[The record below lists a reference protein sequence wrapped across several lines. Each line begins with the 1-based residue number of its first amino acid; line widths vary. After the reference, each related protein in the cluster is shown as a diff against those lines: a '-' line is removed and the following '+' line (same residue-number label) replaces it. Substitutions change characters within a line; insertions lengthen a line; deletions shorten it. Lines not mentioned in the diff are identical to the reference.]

1 MTDRPIDAMDLRRA
15 LGAFATGV
23 TVVTTVDGD
32 GKPRGFTANSFTSV
46 SLEPPLILVCL
57 AKRAASCPVFQVA
70 ESFAVN
76 ILSEDQKAVSAA
88 FSSPTGDRFSTV
100 DWSVRATG
108 CPILADVVAWLDCR
122 MDNVVD
128 AGDHYILIGRVVDYD
143 YAAASPLGFCRGAYV
158 FFGLAQDAGRAREED
173 DDTRVRALIEH
184 EESILFSRG
193 AGDGALSLPTASRI
207 GNTADA
213 GSLLSKVKAA
223 GVDAQLSF
231 LFAVY
236 EDPRSGVHNIVYRG
250 EARAV
255 DEHAKASLIPFGE
268 IPWDGIK
275 DTAVRAVIERY
286 VRERREDSFGVYVG
300 DTATG
305 RVQPLAGGD

>member
-1 MTDRPIDAMDLRRA
+1 MVDRSIDAMDLRRA

-32 GKPRGFTANSFTSV
+32 GTPRGFTANSFTSV
-46 SLEPPLILVCL
+46 SLDPPLILVCL
-57 AKRAASCPVFQVA
+57 AKRAASCPVFQGA

-88 FSSPTGDRFSTV
+88 FSSPIADRFASV
-100 DWSVRATG
+100 DWSARVTG

-122 MDNVVD
+122 MQEVID

-158 FFGLAQDAGRAREED
+158 SFGLSQDAVRATEED
-173 DDTRVRALIEH
+173 DDTRVLALIEH

-193 AGDGALSLPTASRI
+193 ADDGALSLPTAPRI
-207 GNTADA
+207 GTAEDT

-236 EDPRSGVHNIVYRG
+236 EDPQSGVHNIVYRG

-255 DEHAKASLIPFGE
+255 NEHARASLIPFDDISWNE
-268 IPWDGIK
+268 IQD
-275 DTAVRAVIERY
+275 AAERAVIERY
-286 VRERREDSFGVYVG
+286 VRERREDCFGVYVG
-300 DTATG
+300 DTTTG
-305 RVQPLAGGD
+305 QVRPLGGSD